1 MGAAELLQPALPE
14 IADDV
19 VADLRSYPK
28 SLPPWLFYDARGSS
42 LFEEITRLP
51 EYYIEEPVAWYGP
64 IVMNTQEQLRDAF
77 TKLQEGTFL
86 KGTARR

>member
-1 MGAAELLQPALPE
+1 MGATELLQPALPE

-19 VADLRSYPK
+19 VTGLRSYPT

-51 EYYIEEPVAWYGP
+51 EYYLTRTEHEILE
-64 IVMNTQEQLRDAF
+64 TRS
-77 TKLQEGTFL
+77 
-86 KGTARR
+86 